1 MEPPKR
7 HIHTSFRVIAEKDFF
22 KIHEYTQNIMRD
34 WEIMAENVVLCPNYS
49 MAYYSEIEKFSYKYF
64 ILDHIDTGYD
74 KKTCKTKPLSE
85 MAESGEMWSSMT
97 ACGKHHERNLY
108 LRLLPPA
115 AAGTKG
121 DNRIFLDDVLEIIP
135 LILRKQAPK
144 IDYKIEEKLENLK
157 SQASKESH
165 IYDTI
170 TVAELNEVF
179 QHFDWDK
186 SKLTLVDDPISIIT
200 RNEMQETFGYVRT
213 CAPDSVEVM
222 DQIQAVFFTFHC
234 FVNGVNWKKNDC
246 EKHEWCLLTLRERII
261 KLMKKFAYFKKGCY
275 IRFSYI
281 LEEFKTLQKE
291 CPDIYIKKRI
301 TLDYAFQ
308 DFLPNDCIPMYHY
321 KNVCALYDL
330 EPKART
336 SDKELQVWKAR
347 LLLQS
352 SWIDQ
357 FFPDRNKDTDI
368 RPMLDNSLFFFISAK
383 DNPGFIESLAELLYG
398 KSALPAPNAPPGIEK
413 PSVSEDSSKMMSISS
428 TTCSTPGSGTNCLKC
443 RNHQSHIASAKKEL
457 LGIEEN
463 TKAFDKIS
471 KKYETLIITE
481 DKNEQKLEM
490 MRRKIR
496 QLEIR
501 SANKTFNKELQKVN
515 ETLKNEI
522 IDLEV
527 QKQKRLQKYAD
538 PDPNLLNTVLE
549 KRRRLLI
556 LQEENKKL
564 LAQDGNQFAEIRET
578 VHSRATNS

>member
-1 MEPPKR
+1 
-7 HIHTSFRVIAEKDFF
+7 
-22 KIHEYTQNIMRD
+22 
-34 WEIMAENVVLCPNYS
+34 MAENVVLCPNYS
-49 MAYYSEIEKFSYKYF
+49 MAYSSEIEKLSYKYF
-64 ILDHIDTGYD
+64 ILDHIDTGYN
-74 KKTCKTKPLSE
+74 KKTCKTKPLPE

-97 ACGKHHERNLY
+97 TCGKHHERNLY

-135 LILRKQAPK
+135 LILRKQATK
-144 IDYKIEEKLENLK
+144 IDSEIEQKLENLK
-157 SQASKESH
+157 RQASEESH

-179 QHFDWDK
+179 QDFDCDK
-186 SKLTLVDDPISIIT
+186 SKLTLVADPLSIIT

-213 CAPDSVEVM
+213 CAPDSAEVM

-246 EKHEWCLLTLRERII
+246 EKHEWCLLILRERII

-281 LEEFKTLQKE
+281 LEAFKTLQKE

-336 SDKELQVWKAR
+336 SDEKLQVWKAR

-383 DNPGFIESLAELLYG
+383 DNPGFVSIESLAELLYG
-398 KSALPAPNAPPGIEK
+398 KSALPAPDA
-413 PSVSEDSSKMMSISS
+413 
-428 TTCSTPGSGTNCLKC
+428 GTSCLKC
-443 RNHQSHIASAKKEL
+443 RNHQSHIASTKKEL

-463 TKAFDKIS
+463 TKAFDKLS

-490 MRRKIR
+490 LRRKIR

-501 SANKTFNKELQKVN
+501 SANKTFNKELQKVT

-527 QKQKRLQKYAD
+527 QRQKRLQKYAD